1 MHNSLRII
9 PSVAIVQARWLY
21 YICCLPHGG
30 SQSEGH
36 NAPTNATSPGT
47 RGYSL
52 LFTAFE
58 PSGDDHASAVIAEL
72 KRRHPDLVIF
82 AWGGPKMARAGAT
95 IIERTGDDA
104 VMGLPGVAKIIEH
117 VRINRRI
124 DRWIGENLRGD
135 APIRLHVPVDSPAA
149 NGPICSIA
157 KKRGVK
163 VVHLVAPQVWAW
175 GKWRINK
182 LRKITDLLLCMLPF
196 EPGYFKAR
204 NVPAKFIGHFLFD
217 KELKVSELDLR
228 GATFGDG
235 SPRIAMMPG
244 SRPHELRL
252 HFPILLDAFHTLL
265 AQFPTACGVVAATSD
280 GVSDQLRK
288 IGDAHPK
295 GWPENVRVVVQDT
308 DAVVRWCDIA
318 LVKSGTV
325 TLQVAKQFKP
335 MVIFYKRSNP
345 LLFLVFRTFL
355 STSQH
360 FTLPNL
366 IANRRVIPEL
376 VPHFGGAEPIVALAE
391 RLIRDPTEAEQQ
403 REEMRDIAKKYEGV
417 NATKNAADE
426 IEKMAGI
433 VA

>member
-1 MHNSLRII
+1 MPTR
-9 PSVAIVQARWLY
+9 QLY
-21 YICCLPHGG
+21 YICCLPVAASQPG
-30 SQSEGH
+30 SETSV
-36 NAPTNATSPGT
+36 PTSPSVT
-47 RGYSL
+47 RSRSYSL

-72 KRRHPDLVIF
+72 KRRHPDLTIF

-104 VMGLPGVAKIIEH
+104 VMGLPGAAKIIEH
-117 VRINRRI
+117 LRINRRI
-124 DRWIGENLRGD
+124 DKWIEENLKGD
-135 APIRLHVPVDSPAA
+135 TPIRLHVPVDSPAA
-149 NGPICSIA
+149 NGPICKIA

-196 EPGYFKAR
+196 EPEYFKSR

-217 KELKVSELDLR
+217 KDLKTSELDLR
-228 GATFGDG
+228 AATFGDG

-244 SRPHELRL
+244 SRPHELQL
-252 HFPILLDAFHTLL
+252 HFPILLDTFHALL
-265 AQFPTACGVVAATSD
+265 SQFPTACGVVAATSD
-280 GVSDQLRK
+280 KVSDQLRK

-325 TLQVAKQFKP
+325 TLQVAKQLKP

-345 LLFLVFRTFL
+345 LSFLIFTTFL

-360 FTLPNL
+360 FALPNL

-376 VPHFGGAEPIVALAE
+376 VPHFGGAEPIVTLAE
-391 RLIRDPTEAEQQ
+391 RLIRDPAEAEQQ
-403 REEMRDIAKKYEGV
+403 RDEMREIAKKYEGM
-417 NATKNAADE
+417 NAAKNAADE